1 MSEQLAQYPT
11 NHVVGIAADET
22 IVDAC
27 RDAVDGTEL
36 TSPSVEVLAPEDRD
50 QVITP
55 PESDVDP
62 LLRRV
67 RKLFGDETPHLESLA
82 TALRNGAY
90 VVTVELPD
98 PDDVGDE
105 PHAAGKQLIGDAL
118 RDAGAADIT
127 YFGRWQVEQLAQR
140 A

>member
-11 NHVVGIAADET
+11 NHVVGIAADEAT
-22 IVDAC
+22 VTAC
-27 RDAVDGTEL
+27 REAAEGTKL
-36 TSPSVEVLAPEDRD
+36 TWLSIEVLAPEDRD
-50 QVITP
+50 EVTTP
-55 PESDVDP
+55 PDADGDP

-67 RKLFGDETPHLESLA
+67 RKLFGDETPHLELLA

-90 VVTVELPD
+90 VVTIELPD

-105 PHAAGKQLIGDAL
+105 EHAEAKQMVGDAL

>member
-11 NHVVGIAADET
+11 NHVVGIAEDEAT
-22 IVDAC
+22 VAAC
-27 RDAVDGTEL
+27 RDAVDGTDL
-36 TSPSVEVLAPEDRD
+36 TSSAVEVLTPEDRGE
-50 QVITP
+50 VTTP
-55 PESDVDP
+55 PDSDSDP

-67 RKLFGDETPHLESLA
+67 RKLFGDETPHLELLA

-105 PHAAGKQLIGDAL
+105 QHATDKQVVGDAL